1 MAIDTHGSRAD
12 HPQPAASEDA
22 VELTYRGMPI
32 LTDYLRASAGL
43 LLAAGPL
50 VAVDPPW
57 AVRLGLVALA
67 LLFAAFLFQTWERQ
81 HARVRL
87 SSAGVAL
94 LGRTE
99 RRIAW
104 PALDGL
110 RLRWFGPRRQNGGGW
125 LELELRGAGQRIV
138 VTSALNRFDDL
149 VAEAAQAAQAAQVP
163 LDPATQA
170 NLAAFLGR
178 AA

>member
-1 MAIDTHGSRAD
+1 MTIDTRGSRQD
-12 HPQPAASEDA
+12 HRQLAASEDA
-22 VELTYRGMPI
+22 VELTYRGTPI

-43 LLAAGPL
+43 LLSAGPL

-57 AVRLGLVALA
+57 AVRLGLVALIG
-67 LLFAAFLFQTWERQ
+67 LFAAFLFQTWERQ

-87 SSAGVAL
+87 SPAGVAL

-104 PALDGL
+104 LELDGL
-110 RLRWFGPRRQNGGGW
+110 RLRWFGPRRQGGGGW
-125 LELELRGAGQRIV
+125 LELELRGAGERVV
-138 VTSALNRFDDL
+138 VTSALDRFDEL
-149 VAEAAQAAQAAQVP
+149 VAEAADAARDRRVP

-170 NLAAFLGR
+170 NLAALLGR
-178 AA
+178 SA

>member
-1 MAIDTHGSRAD
+1 MAIDTRGPPTGHR
-12 HPQPAASEDA
+12 QPAASGDA
-22 VELTYRGMPI
+22 VELAYRGTPI

-43 LLAAGPL
+43 MLAAGPL

-57 AVRLGLVALA
+57 TVRLGLLALI
-67 LLFAAFLFQTWERQ
+67 LLFAAFLFQTWER
-81 HARVRL
+81 HRARVRL
-87 SSAGVAL
+87 SPAGVAL
-94 LGRTE
+94 LGRRE

-110 RLRWFGPRRQNGGGW
+110 RLRWFGPRRPGGGGW

-138 VTSALNRFDDL
+138 VTSALDRFDAL
-149 VAEAAQAAQAAQVP
+149 VAEAAQAARERQVP
-163 LDPATQA
+163 LDPATRA